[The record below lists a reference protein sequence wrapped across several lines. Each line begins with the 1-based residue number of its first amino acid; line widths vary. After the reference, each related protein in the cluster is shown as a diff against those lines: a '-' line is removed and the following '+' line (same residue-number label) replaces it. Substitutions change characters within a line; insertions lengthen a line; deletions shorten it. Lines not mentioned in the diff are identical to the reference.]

1 MEIKRKKKRINFLF
15 LFKNLVYYIILVFIF
30 FAYFIK
36 RKFNNVSFEQL
47 LFTLKSSDGGN
58 FDIVYEGII
67 FVFGCSTL
75 IFLVFFFIGWF
86 IRKNK
91 ISVIFNVKLKDK
103 NIIKIN
109 VFNGCLSRRIITFC
123 LIVFFGVTIPVNMIG
138 FKSYVTAQKTKTSFF
153 EKYYVDPSNV
163 EVSFKGK
170 KKNLIYIY
178 VESLET
184 NTMSIENGGVFEESY
199 IPNLER
205 LAKDN
210 INFSSNDKLGGMIE
224 VENTGWTMAALV
236 AQTAGIPFK
245 IPIDGNSYNSERSL
259 PGAYSLGQILKDNG
273 YKNYFMMGSDGDFG
287 GRKKYFEQHG
297 GYEIY
302 DYYYAINDQFIPK
315 DYKVWWGYEDKKLF
329 AYAKKKLLDIS
340 KNDEPFN
347 FTILTAD
354 THFTDGYIDE
364 TCIEK
369 FDNKYANSFYCSDTK
384 INNFIEWVKKQDFYK
399 DTTIVIVGDHLTMQE
414 GLYPA
419 NAASQRYIY
428 NAIINSSVESDN
440 TKNRKFTHFDMYPT
454 TLAAMGADINGEKLG
469 LGVNLFSDKMT
480 LIEKLGYDELNK
492 NMIVKSDYYNKCIL
506 GEKSIVNALKED
518 K

>member
-1 MEIKRKKKRINFLF
+1 MEIKRKKRKINFLF
-15 LFKNLVYYIILVFIF
+15 LLKNLIYYLLLVFIF

-36 RKFNNVSFEQL
+36 SKFNNVSFEQL
-47 LFTLKSSDGGN
+47 LFTLTNPDGGN

-91 ISVIFNVKLKDK
+91 ISAVFKVKFKNK

-109 VFNGCLSRRIITFC
+109 IFNGSLTRRVITFC
-123 LIVFFGVTIPVNMIG
+123 LIVFLGVMVPVNMIG
-138 FKSYVTAQKTKTSFF
+138 YNTYVAAQKTKTSFF
-153 EKYYVDPSNV
+153 EKYYVDPSEV
-163 EVSFKGK
+163 EITFKEK

-178 VESLET
+178 VESLES
-184 NTMSIENGGVFEESY
+184 NIMSIENGGVFEESY

-205 LAKDN
+205 IAKDN
-210 INFSSNDKLGGMIE
+210 INFSSNDKLGGMIQ

-245 IPIDGNSYNSERSL
+245 IPIDGNSYNAEKTL

-273 YKNYFMMGSDGDFG
+273 YKNYFMMGSDGDYG
-287 GRKKYFEQHG
+287 GRKKYFVQHG
-297 GYEIY
+297 SYEIY

-315 DYKVWWGYEDKKLF
+315 DYNVWWGYEDKKLF
-329 AYAKKKLLDIS
+329 TYAKKKLLDIS

-354 THFTDGYIDE
+354 THFTDGYMDE

-369 FDNKYANSFYCSDTK
+369 FDNKYANAFYCSDTK
-384 INNFIEWVKKQDFYK
+384 IYNFIEWVKKQDFYK

-414 GLYPA
+414 GFYPVGDT
-419 NAASQRYIY
+419 SQRYVY

-440 TKNRKFTHFDMYPT
+440 TKNRSFTHFDIYPT
-454 TLAAMGADINGEKLG
+454 TLAAMGADIDGDRLG
-469 LGVNLFSDKMT
+469 LGVNLFSDRMT
-480 LIEKLGYDELNK
+480 LIEKVGFDELNK
-492 NMIVKSDYYNKCIL
+492 NMSVKSDYYNKNIL
-506 GEKSIVNALKED
+506 GQNVIINAKKED